1 MSHCDVMGGS
11 KAASVEER
19 GRALNQFVGTIS
31 KASGHDY
38 AGTEATEHRAET
50 EKNATS

>member
-1 MSHCDVMGGS
+1 MSYCDAMGGS

-31 KASGHDY
+31 KASGHNH
-38 AGTEATEHRAET
+38 AGTEDRAE
-50 EKNATS
+50 KNTTS